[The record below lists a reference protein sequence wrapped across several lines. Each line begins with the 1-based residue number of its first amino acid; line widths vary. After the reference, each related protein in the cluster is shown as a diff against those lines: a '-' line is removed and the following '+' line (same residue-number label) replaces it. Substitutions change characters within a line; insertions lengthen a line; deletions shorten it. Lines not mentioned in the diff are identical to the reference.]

1 MAEIRISRDRAERLA
16 ALVSE
21 MNYTPRSFHRPEMF
35 PDAEDEYIASNFFFF
50 LTAIDHRTHISRKQR
65 YRAYINNILYRG
77 SDLMY
82 VLAKSMQDKVPDFF
96 TAAKLKN
103 IDAGKV
109 QEVFDLPD
117 GIQIRDPGQRAM
129 LLRDAA
135 TILIKNYDA
144 DIRSLLRRASGY
156 LRREDNSG
164 ILQQLTSIKAYQDP
178 LEKKSLL
185 LVKLLRRRAL
195 LEVKDKEHLSV
206 PVDNILMLVALRSG
220 LIEVVEDM
228 LRHQLLEGMLLDA
241 QDVFLLRRATRDA
254 FETVSNISALDPDV
268 LDDLLWIYGREFN
281 SEVPTVNNVDKSSPL
296 LDARIDDS
304 DALKQFVRFINGL
317 DEDAPANS
325 YRYLD
330 PNVPETWY
338 F

>member
-1 MAEIRISRDRAERLA
+1 
-16 ALVSE
+16 
-21 MNYTPRSFHRPEMF
+21 
-35 PDAEDEYIASNFFFF
+35 
-50 LTAIDHRTHISRKQR
+50 LTTEPI
-65 YRAYINNILYRG
+65 YRG
-77 SDLMY
+77 NNGTELTLTIYSI
-82 VLAKSMQDKVPDFF
+82 F
-96 TAAKLKN
+96 TAAKLKD

-135 TILIKNYDA
+135 KILIKNYDA